1 MTVRSERQEALARY
15 REAKVKILIPIA
27 VKEFAVHLVTFK
39 EVREPKPDGQEG
51 RVVKVIGALKGDIRM
66 EGMMQPVHIETD
78 VEVNANFGLLSEIND
93 GLAPALRQF
102 LDIAIQRYM
111 ESKKEKLPPAV
122 KTVVPEFRPLANPD
136 GTAPK
141 TPKTIAA
148 SERMKAINAGNAER
162 KAAAREYEAAGATAV
177 RPTMS
182 SDGTVIRTKNPA
194 KVEWMNTL
202 NARRAARQAADREY
216 EAAGESVPSEEVD
229 PTDGEF
235 VKSVNSMIENH
246 PIHPENAEV
255 AHG

>member
-162 KAAAREYEAAGATAV
+162 KAAARA
-177 RPTMS
+177 TMS
-182 SDGTVIRTKNPA
+182 PDGTVVRTKNPA

-202 NARRAARQAADREY
+202 NARRAARQAAAREY